1 MRQGRKQCQENRTV
15 ATLGDIP
22 GIKETLQV
30 PPQEGLGG
38 RAPTP
43 KGGARKGGDAAV
55 HTLAS
60 MVGEMFTGA
69 ALGQDTANKVESKPA
84 KVESKPA
91 KVESKPA
98 KVESKAAKVES
109 KAAKVRK
116 CSVCAQPGHNKRT
129 CPEAAPA
136 PKTAA
141 PVPRRYGVLDGTF
154 NKVLDLVEALPR
166 EEQAAFRGQL
176 ESLDDEAKVCGEWYL
191 HPESIMVRVLGSG
204 PGANL
209 LVGLILP
216 YLKERGLL

>member
-1 MRQGRKQCQENRTV
+1 MPRNRTV

-22 GIKETLQV
+22 AIKEIAASL
-30 PPQEGLGG
+30 PKRDLEAEHRPQ
-38 RAPTP
+38 RA
-43 KGGARKGGDAAV
+43 ARKGGDAAV

-91 KVESKPA
+91 KV
-98 KVESKAAKVES
+98 
-109 KAAKVRK
+109 RK

-129 CPEAAPA
+129 CPEAAPKAAA
-136 PKTAA
+136 PKI
-141 PVPRRYGVLDGTF
+141 PVPRKYGVLDGTF

-166 EEQAAFRGQL
+166 EEQAAFRCQI

-191 HPESIMVRVLGSG
+191 HPESIMGRVLGSG

>member
-1 MRQGRKQCQENRTV
+1 MPRNRQTV

-22 GIKETLQV
+22 GIKELSKSL
-30 PPQEGLGG
+30 PKRDLEAEHRPQ
-38 RAPTP
+38 RA
-43 KGGARKGGDAAV
+43 ARKGGDAAV
-55 HTLAS
+55 NTLAS

-69 ALGQDTANKVESKPA
+69 ALGQDTANKAEPVEA
-84 KVESKPA
+84 KA
-91 KVESKPA
+91 
-98 KVESKAAKVES
+98 ES

-116 CSVCAQPGHNKRT
+116 CSVCARPGHNKRT

-136 PKTAA
+136 PRAAA
-141 PVPRRYGVLDGTF
+141 PVPRKYGVLDGTF

-166 EEQAAFRGQL
+166 EEQAAFRCQL

-191 HPESIMVRVLGSG
+191 HPESIMGRVLGSG

-209 LVGLILP
+209 LLGLILP